1 MVEKLLWPIT
11 ISIPVDRYFKRAAE
25 IALRIRNAKDIVVI
39 SHIDADGITAG
50 SIAAKALERLG
61 KEYRVEFVK
70 QLDEKKIE
78 ELRNEN
84 PSLVWFTDLGSGMVH
99 AMYGL
104 NAVITDHHV
113 PSAIDPIVPRESR
126 RNLTSF
132 FEEMSK
138 SSVLQLNPHLFGR
151 DGAVDIS
158 GAGTTYLVARELDTR
173 NVDLSALAIV
183 GAIGDLQDSE
193 NLKLIGMNRVILKEA
208 NDHGYVDYFIDA
220 RFFGRET
227 RPVYKI
233 LQYSTDPIIP
243 TLTGEEKSCMRFL
256 RELGI
261 PLKREKWR
269 RWIDLTFEEKRIILS
284 EIAKLMLSMSY
295 GHEFVERLIG
305 EVYILTR
312 EERGTP
318 LRDAKEFATL
328 LNACGRYKKAEIGFK
343 VCLGDRDENYRA
355 ALNML
360 NKHRRN
366 LVEGLSFVKE
376 IGLTKRTYLEYFH
389 AGDVINENI
398 VGIVASMLLSED
410 KEELPIVAFAN
421 SEDGNIKVSVR
432 APRSLVKKGVDFSVI
447 MKEASEMVGGYGGGH
462 NVAAGASIPK
472 GSEDEFLDIVER
484 MIKKQL
490 DGK

>member
-1 MVEKLLWPIT
+1 MAIHNLIYVE
-11 ISIPVDRYFKRAAE
+11 RYFKRAAE
-25 IALRIRNAKDIVVI
+25 IALRIRNAEDIAVV

-50 SIAAKALERLG
+50 SIAARALERLG
-61 KEYRVEFVK
+61 KEYRIEFVK

-78 ELRNEN
+78 ELKNEN

-113 PSAIDPIVPRESR
+113 PSAMDPLVPKKSR
-126 RNLTSF
+126 RDLKSF
-132 FEEMSK
+132 FEEISK

-158 GAGTTYLVARELDTR
+158 GAGTTYLVARELDIR
-173 NVDLSALAIV
+173 NIELSPLVIV
-183 GAIGDLQDSE
+183 GAVGDMQDSE
-193 NLKLIGMNRVILKEA
+193 NLKLIGMNRVILKESKD
-208 NDHGYVDYFIDA
+208 NGYVDYFIDA

-227 RPVYKI
+227 RPIYKI
-233 LQYSTDPIIP
+233 LQYSTDPVIP
-243 TLTGEEKSCMRFL
+243 TLTGDEKACIKFL

-269 RWIDLTFEEKRIILS
+269 RWIDLTLEERRIILS
-284 EIAKLMLSMSY
+284 EIVKLMLSMSY
-295 GHEFVERLIG
+295 GYELAERLIG
-305 EVYILTR
+305 EVYILKK
-312 EERGTP
+312 EERGTS

-328 LNACGRYKKAEIGFK
+328 LNACGRYKKAEIGYH
-343 VCLGDRDENYRA
+343 VCLGDRDEYYRM

-360 NKHRRN
+360 NKHRKN

-398 VGIVASMLLSED
+398 VGIVASMLLTED
-410 KEELPIVAFAN
+410 REELPIVAFAN
-421 SEDGNIKVSVR
+421 SDDGNIKVSVR

-447 MKEASEMVGGYGGGH
+447 MKEASEKVGGYGGGH
-462 NVAAGASIPK
+462 NIAAGASIPR
-472 GSEDEFLDIVER
+472 GSEEEFLDIVER
-484 MIKKQL
+484 MIRKQL
-490 DGK
+490 EED